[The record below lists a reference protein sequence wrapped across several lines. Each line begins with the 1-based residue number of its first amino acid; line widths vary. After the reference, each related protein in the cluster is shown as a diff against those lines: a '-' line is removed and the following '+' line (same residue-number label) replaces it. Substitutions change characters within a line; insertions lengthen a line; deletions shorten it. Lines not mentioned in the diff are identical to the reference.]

1 MQNFSAECGSGC
13 SAGVSFSISI
23 EAEPWPW
30 TLDWMSAWPC
40 ICMSSHVHV
49 CGAYI
54 CLPEAGV
61 LNSLSMCDES
71 SGWEKSSALHGLSW
85 PLTNW
90 ILKRLSIC
98 QGLNSYFALPLSRYL
113 IYLALCLPLCV
124 HCICLCIFS
133 FISRSFWIDVM
144 QNVGERC
151 SKRVRQ
157 IKKGRASPTRTS
169 FILIRSLCPR
179 KGLLFTCLP

>member
-1 MQNFSAECGSGC
+1 MASY
-13 SAGVSFSISI
+13 
-23 EAEPWPW
+23 
-30 TLDWMSAWPC
+30 L
-40 ICMSSHVHV
+40 CMFSHVHV
-49 CGAYI
+49 YGAYI
-54 CLPEAGV
+54 CQPEASV

-71 SGWEKSSALHGLSW
+71 SGWEKSGALHGLSR

-98 QGLNSYFALPLSRYL
+98 QGLNSYFPPHQSRYL
-113 IYLALCLPLCV
+113 IYLSLCL
-124 HCICLCIFS
+124 HLCIFNCVRLCIVF
-133 FISRSFWIDVM
+133 FISCSFWIDAM
-144 QNVGERC
+144 QNVAERC

-157 IKKGRASPTRTS
+157 IKKKGKKKKERASPTHTS